1 MHARWRPAT
10 PVAAIAALLAGTL
23 VLSVAGGGPA
33 EAASDKPPPTLVS
46 TFGAGGSAYPGSL
59 QFSGA
64 KGVDV
69 TASGNL
75 LVAGTSRVHLVAP
88 DGASLAEWGTQGS
101 GPGQFTG
108 ANDVAEGPDGSIYV
122 ADTSNHRIQRL
133 GPDGSFVSSWG
144 GSGSGSGQF
153 RYPMSVAV
161 DAGGKVY
168 VADQINDRVQV
179 FDAAGGFIESWGPG
193 TISDGIYEPNGVAV
207 APDGSVLVAVRASG
221 RDVVRLGPGGVLLDQ
236 WGETRGGQDVQ
247 AVAID
252 VAADGTVVVA
262 SGDQASDSYTEVVVL
277 DSDLELVAEFGGPGE
292 SDPAPGQ
299 LTRPDGIA
307 VDADGTVWVGDG
319 PRLHHFTVAGGF
331 IERFGTL
338 RATTFPRFDEVAD
351 AEVAPNGDVYVVE
364 RANHRVQRL
373 APDGSFVGVWGGP
386 DPGAGPSQFA
396 SPESIAIDGAGD
408 VYVADTGNDR
418 IQRFSADGTF
428 EAEWGSSGPG
438 PGQLDRPGGVTVDAD
453 GDVFVADSGN
463 DRIQR
468 FSSSGGFEAAWTGA
482 RWGVGPLDDPRDVAI
497 GAGGAV
503 YVVDWGH
510 ERLVRSNRNGGGPLV
525 FAEEEVP
532 NAYSDDAGLAVDDD
546 GRVYLGT
553 EDVVHDGPTIYEFS
567 PSGVLTASWPPA
579 IGTLIHYPA
588 IAAGPTGKLYLFRR
602 SSGDQSAAIF
612 QQPTGPAVAIE
623 ARTVQATGTVGR
635 PLDVHVVVA
644 NPGTAT
650 LTGVTVNDAMVP
662 GCSGAVED
670 LAPGED
676 RTVACTH
683 TPIAPGPFTNSATVD
698 TDQTAPLVSE
708 SASVEIAPYAPPV
721 LVGEWGTVGTGAG
734 QLDNPP
740 AFVVDPTGDVI
751 VATGNS
757 TIARFDQ
764 DGDFESVI
772 VNASPDDLDVD
783 PAGNLLALT
792 GPPVSSR
799 TRKYSPVGTL
809 LWERFVTRAR
819 GIGADGAGR
828 VWHAT
833 VPDYET
839 QTGASLVRLTPTGDI
854 DRSFAVGD
862 AEFVTTGDVLVDDAR
877 SRLYRL
883 RGGSLPI
890 KTYSAT
896 TGEVLGTATVAALAG
911 DIDAGG
917 NLYLAVPGA
926 TGRPLIEVYDPSGA
940 LLVRWQ
946 VPGATD
952 VSVAPDGTVY
962 VLDAEAGRIRRY
974 GFGVTGAVTDQVSS
988 DPVPGAWV
996 LAVDT
1001 STGRLTGSTAASDGR
1016 FTVTAGMGDRWL
1028 GFLDPSGDHTGE
1040 WFDDHPLS
1048 DLAGADGFAVDPGA
1062 PNVASA
1068 ALAPAGRTARMAGV
1082 VTGSPGDASAP
1093 GVFVGVVDLS
1103 DGSLAGGATTGVDG
1117 GYVVDGLGSGAHLV
1131 VFLDP
1136 AGAHALEFFDDS
1148 PSPGGSQVVG
1158 LAAGQ
1163 TSIADAVLASAI
1175 PAGSGATLQGTVT
1188 GGGDPI
1194 DGALVVALDAADF
1207 SFVRGGF
1214 SDVAGHY
1221 ELEVPPGS
1229 YRIEFVDPSAAHAGE
1244 WHDDH
1249 PITDLAGSTPVAVAA
1264 GPPLTVDADLEPA
1277 GYTGSIAGSVT
1288 GPGNEAAQGGWVVVL
1303 DTATF
1308 GFVAGATVDADG
1320 GYVVGGL
1327 GAGDYV
1333 VGFIDPT
1340 STLATEWHDN
1350 APDIGSG
1357 TPVAVAAGETTAVDA
1372 ALAPA

>member
-1 MHARWRPAT
+1 M
-10 PVAAIAALLAGTL
+10 VAAIAALLAGSL

-46 TFGAGGSAYPGSL
+46 TFGGEGSAYPGSL
-59 QFSGA
+59 QFSAA

-75 LVAGTSRVHLVAP
+75 LVAGASRVHLVGP
-88 DGASLAEWGTQGS
+88 DGAPLAEWGTQGS
-101 GPGQFTG
+101 GPGQFAG

-122 ADTSNHRIQRL
+122 ADTFNHRIQRL
-133 GPDGSFVSSWG
+133 GPDGSFDSSWG

-153 RYPMSVAV
+153 QYPMSVAV
-161 DAGGKVY
+161 DAGGRVY
-168 VADQINDRVQV
+168 VADQLNDRVQV
-179 FDAAGGFIESWGPG
+179 FDAAGGFIETWGPG
-193 TISDGIYEPNGVAV
+193 TISDGIYEPHGVAV
-207 APDGSVLVAVRASG
+207 APDGSVLVAVRGSG
-221 RDVVRLGPGGVLLDQ
+221 RDVVRLGPGGALLDQ
-236 WGETRGGQDVQ
+236 WGETRDGQDVQ
-247 AVAID
+247 AAAID

-262 SGDQASDSYTEVVVL
+262 SGAQASLSYTEVVVL
-277 DSDLELVAEFGGPGE
+277 DSDLELVAEFGGPGG

-299 LTRPDGIA
+299 LTRPDGVA
-307 VDADGTVWVGDG
+307 VDADGSVWVGDG

-386 DPGAGPSQFA
+386 DPGAGPGQFA

-428 EAEWGSSGPG
+428 ETAWGSSGSG

-503 YVVDWGH
+503 YVLDWGH
-510 ERLVRSNRNGGGPLV
+510 ERLVRSNRHGGAPLV

-532 NAYSDDAGLAVDDD
+532 NAHSDDAGLAVDDD

-602 SSGDQSAAIF
+602 SSGEQSAAIF

-623 ARTVQATGTVGR
+623 ARTVQASGTVGR

-644 NPGTAT
+644 NPGTT
-650 LTGVTVNDAMVP
+650 KLTGVTVTDAMVP

-683 TPIAPGPFTNSATVD
+683 TPVAPGTFTNSATVD

-708 SASVEIAPYAPPV
+708 SASVEITPYAPPV
-721 LVGEWGTVGTGAG
+721 LVDEWGTAGTGVG

-740 AFVVDPTGDVI
+740 AFVVDPSGDAI

-757 TIARFDQ
+757 TIARFDH
-764 DGDFESVI
+764 DGDFEAVI

-783 PAGNLLALT
+783 PAGNLLTLT
-792 GPPVSSR
+792 GPPESSR

-809 LWERFVTRAR
+809 LWERFVSRAD

-833 VPDYET
+833 VPDHQT

-862 AEFVTTGDVLVDDAR
+862 AESVITGDVLVDHAR

-890 KTYSAT
+890 KTHSAT
-896 TGEVLGTATVAALAG
+896 TGEVLGSGTVAAIAG

-917 NLYLAVPGA
+917 NLYLAVTSP
-926 TGRPLIEVYDPSGA
+926 TGRPLVDVYDPSGA

-974 GFGVTGAVTDQVSS
+974 GFGLTGTVTDQVSGN
-988 DPVPGAWV
+988 PVPGAWV
-996 LAVDT
+996 LSVDT
-1001 STGRLTGSTAASDGR
+1001 STGRLAGSTAASDGR
-1016 FTVTAGMGDRWL
+1016 FTVTAGMGDRWV
-1028 GFLDPSGDHTGE
+1028 GFLDPSGDHAGE

-1048 DLAGADGFAVDPGA
+1048 DLAGADKFAVDPGA
-1062 PNVASA
+1062 PNVADAS
-1068 ALAPAGRTARMAGV
+1068 LAPAGRTAR
-1082 VTGSPGDASAP
+1082 VTGTVTSPPGGAP
-1093 GVFVGVVDLS
+1093 VAGVFVGVVDLS
-1103 DGSLAGGATTGVDG
+1103 EGLLAAGTTTAGDGT
-1117 GYVVDGLGSGAHLV
+1117 YVVEGLGAGAHLV
-1131 VFLDP
+1131 VFVDP
-1136 AGAHALEFFDDS
+1136 SGVHAIEFFDDS
-1148 PSPGGSQVVG
+1148 PLPSASDPVTLV
-1158 LAAGQ
+1158 AGQ
-1163 TSIADAVLASAI
+1163 TATADAVLAATA
-1175 PAGSGATLQGTVT
+1175 PTGVGAGIGGTIT
-1188 GGGDPI
+1188 GGGDPLE
-1194 DGALVVALDAADF
+1194 GALVVALDAVDF
-1207 SFVRGGF
+1207 SFVRAGF
-1214 SDVAGHY
+1214 TDAAGNFD
-1221 ELEVPPGS
+1221 LDVPPGS
-1229 YRIEFVDPSAAHAGE
+1229 YRVEFVDPSGAHAGE
-1244 WHDDH
+1244 WHEDH
-1249 PITDLAGSTPVAVAA
+1249 PLTDLAGSTPVSVAA
-1264 GPPLTVDADLEPA
+1264 SETAEVDAELEPSGFTGGVA
-1277 GYTGSIAGSVT
+1277 GTVVGADG
-1288 GPGNEAAQGGWVVVL
+1288 EAAHGVWVAVVRAS
-1303 DTATF
+1303 DF
-1308 GFVAGATVDADG
+1308 GFVAGAEVDADG
-1320 GYVVGGL
+1320 SYLVGGL
-1327 GAGDYV
+1327 AEGSYRVAFLDPAAGYGQEWYLDALE
-1333 VGFIDPT
+1333 VGT
-1340 STLATEWHDN
+1340 A
-1350 APDIGSG
+1350 
-1357 TPVAVAAGETTAVDA
+1357 TPVAVTAGATATADA
-1372 ALAPA
+1372 ALTAAT